1 MRISVIFVA
10 LIISSSLLYSQ
21 KDVNPEQLTLKS
33 LTHKEQI
40 ELASLP
46 ELKLPVSYKNKSVP
60 YEVDNTIQ
68 TCYSGLFQQSGL
80 CCGQAACVG
89 NGFTYEINR
98 IRELDGS
105 LTENKYP
112 THFTWNWEN
121 GGNGYHGA
129 SYYHS
134 LAVLKIVGNPNMV
147 TYGGTHDYGG
157 DQRFMSGYDEYYE
170 GMHNRI
176 SKAYAINCSTEEG
189 IMTLKHWL
197 NDHLDGSDIGGMA
210 FFYSQYQS
218 PTNTLPFGTEH
229 AGEKVIISWGASPNH
244 GMTITGYNDSIR
256 WDFNGDGYYTNDIDI
271 TGDGIVDPRDWEIG
285 GFKMNNTYGTPYDGW
300 MMYRTLALASNE
312 GGIWNHTAN
321 VLYPIKEYSP
331 LLTYK
336 VNLYYSNR
344 QRIKIMA
351 GVSSNLTATEP
362 DYYMSFPIVD
372 YQGGEQ
378 SMQGGTEEDAKYIE
392 LGLDVSPLLHHFNSG
407 TPLKFFFQVLE
418 NDDDS
423 WGSGEIQSFSLID
436 YYTGSPVEYACS
448 ESNVSIV
455 QNGVTTVSVEHTPV
469 FDSPEITTATLPNAN
484 VYHDYEYQM
493 EATGG
498 TSPYRWEF
506 DMDYSMSEMAGALP
520 AATTNLS
527 GTYIDLPFEFE
538 FYGETY
544 TGFYLKTN
552 GLIDFTG
559 ESYSLPYN
567 NNSWSAN
574 SVSFLHRKSIAA
586 FFSNTTFN
594 VYYTS
599 GADYYVIRWE
609 GSGIDVSMQLESDGT
624 VSIYYNDITPTNDQV
639 WSSGVSYGDLLN
651 YTYTPQSGGMES
663 ISGIGYE
670 FVPMTPPEIFTLS
683 EDGLLTGTPTDE
695 ILAYPLNFK
704 VTDAKGMVDKKTI
717 PISTEGLIIDYE
729 IVTSNNDQIEWGENV
744 DVNLTVRNATESIMS
759 DLTLTLTCENTDVT
773 INDGTELITSLNPL
787 EELPI
792 ANAFNFDVNFN
803 LYNEEEITLHL
814 VAETG
819 ASTWEIDLIESVY
832 TADIE
837 LLEYIVDDSDNNL
850 LDIDETSDVIYTF
863 VNEGGIVLHN
873 AIVTVT
879 SSDPFLTINSDTYNL
894 GSMNPFINMYATFNF
909 TSDPTCPVG
918 HVAVLNFHITGDNG
932 YENDIEGYVSIGKV
946 FEDWET
952 AGLETYNWSQSG
964 DVDWF
969 ITDENPFEGT
979 YCLKSG
985 DIVHEQN
992 SVLEIELEVISA
1004 GQIKF
1009 FRKVS
1014 CEDDTNNDNWDYL
1027 AFYIDDVEQGRWDGI
1042 VDWSQVVYPVYAGVH
1057 NFKWVYH
1064 KDGSVDAND
1073 DCAWI
1078 DLIEFPSIYDAVP
1091 LLTISTTEINKSM
1104 YPDEN
1109 DTETLY
1115 ISNQG
1120 GGIITYEIEI
1130 FDDVPW
1136 LTKNRSVLGSSISC
1150 SANSF
1155 HAGDTVEWVF
1165 TALNLSDDAEW
1176 IEEIIMD
1183 FPEGFYIDSL
1193 TDYFDQSED
1202 TLLLT
1207 DGTPGDG
1214 AEFTW
1219 FGENADG
1226 WGLIVGGEIANT
1238 TVYGRIN
1245 EDFYGDMTVNYTMTG
1260 DIYGE
1265 EPHFIDSSLTIINFG
1280 PTITW
1285 ISAQTTEG
1293 ALGIGQED
1301 EIILDFNTTGMIP
1314 GEYSCNLKIFA
1325 STDTITIPV
1334 NLTVLDPVGVVNDV
1348 KTNISIYPNPTKDL
1362 LHIKSN
1368 AEIQEIKVINSL
1380 GQLVLNKSVKSFS
1393 IDIDV
1398 DDWMP
1403 GIYYIDMVYKD
1414 SIQKHKIIVN

>member
-1 MRISVIFVA
+1 
-10 LIISSSLLYSQ
+10 
-21 KDVNPEQLTLKS
+21 
-33 LTHKEQI
+33 
-40 ELASLP
+40 
-46 ELKLPVSYKNKSVP
+46 
-60 YEVDNTIQ
+60 
-68 TCYSGLFQQSGL
+68 
-80 CCGQAACVG
+80 
-89 NGFTYEINR
+89 
-98 IRELDGS
+98 
-105 LTENKYP
+105 
-112 THFTWNWEN
+112 
-121 GGNGYHGA
+121 
-129 SYYHS
+129 
-134 LAVLKIVGNPNMV
+134 
-147 TYGGTHDYGG
+147 
-157 DQRFMSGYDEYYE
+157 
-170 GMHNRI
+170 
-176 SKAYAINCSTEEG
+176 
-189 IMTLKHWL
+189 
-197 NDHLDGSDIGGMA
+197 
-210 FFYSQYQS
+210 
-218 PTNTLPFGTEH
+218 
-229 AGEKVIISWGASPNH
+229 
-244 GMTITGYNDSIR
+244 
-256 WDFNGDGYYTNDIDI
+256 
-271 TGDGIVDPRDWEIG
+271 
-285 GFKMNNTYGTPYDGW
+285 
-300 MMYRTLALASNE
+300 
-312 GGIWNHTAN
+312 
-321 VLYPIKEYSP
+321 
-331 LLTYK
+331 
-336 VNLYYSNR
+336 
-344 QRIKIMA
+344 
-351 GVSSNLTATEP
+351 
-362 DYYMSFPIVD
+362 
-372 YQGGEQ
+372 
-378 SMQGGTEEDAKYIE
+378 
-392 LGLDVSPLLHHFNSG
+392 
-407 TPLKFFFQVLE
+407 
-418 NDDDS
+418 
-423 WGSGEIQSFSLID
+423 
-436 YYTGSPVEYACS
+436 
-448 ESNVSIV
+448 
-455 QNGVTTVSVEHTPV
+455 
-469 FDSPEITTATLPNAN
+469 
-484 VYHDYEYQM
+484 
-493 EATGG
+493 
-498 TSPYRWEF
+498 
-506 DMDYSMSEMAGALP
+506 
-520 AATTNLS
+520 
-527 GTYIDLPFEFE
+527 
-538 FYGETY
+538 
-544 TGFYLKTN
+544 
-552 GLIDFTG
+552 
-559 ESYSLPYN
+559 
-567 NNSWSAN
+567 
-574 SVSFLHRKSIAA
+574 
-586 FFSNTTFN
+586 
-594 VYYTS
+594 
-599 GADYYVIRWE
+599 
-609 GSGIDVSMQLESDGT
+609 
-624 VSIYYNDITPTNDQV
+624 
-639 WSSGVSYGDLLN
+639 
-651 YTYTPQSGGMES
+651 
-663 ISGIGYE
+663 
-670 FVPMTPPEIFTLS
+670 
-683 EDGLLTGTPTDE
+683 
-695 ILAYPLNFK
+695 
-704 VTDAKGMVDKKTI
+704 
-717 PISTEGLIIDYE
+717 
-729 IVTSNNDQIEWGENV
+729 
-744 DVNLTVRNATESIMS
+744 MS

-803 LYNEEEITLHL
+803 FYNEEEITLHL

-819 ASTWEIDLIESVY
+819 ASKWEIDLIESVY

-879 SSDPFLTINSDTYNL
+879 SSDTFLTINSDTYNL

-1104 YPDEN
+1104 YHDEN

-1155 HAGDTVEWVF
+1155 HACDTVEWVF

-1260 DIYGE
+1260 DIYGA